1 MKTSSQITLDEQ
13 ALIDNWSFLRSYI
26 KEGVT
31 ISSVVKGNAYGHGID
46 AYVPMAEKA
55 GVKHFSV
62 FNGAEAY
69 DVKRVASAEATI
81 MIMGSMDNE
90 DVLWAVQ
97 NEVEFFVSDF
107 YRFGK
112 AVESATISGK
122 KAIIHI
128 EAETG
133 MYRTGF
139 DMDQIPELIRL
150 MQDHEDKIVFKG
162 LCMHFAGAE
171 HIGNYVRLK
180 QQRLL
185 FRKIS
190 KMFADAGMQPIQ
202 KHACCS
208 AAAMRFPD
216 MWFDMV
222 RIGIMQYGF
231 WSSPEIMVEYMTR
244 NGVSM
249 SPLKRVIRWESKVTS
264 VKSVPAGAFIGY
276 GSSYFVQEHMRIAI
290 IPVGYAHG
298 FSRGLSNT
306 GLALIRGVR
315 VPVVGTVNMN
325 CIAVDI
331 TKVSD
336 AEIEDEVVLVGMQ
349 GEQEISVAS
358 FGEMSSQLNYE
369 MLTRLPINIPRFI
382 RQVDGDVIGPVNR
395 EC

>member
-1 MKTSSQITLDEQ
+1 MKTSSQITLDEK
-13 ALIDNWSFLRSYI
+13 ALNANWNFLRSYI
-26 KEGVT
+26 NDDVT
-31 ISSVVKGNAYGHGID
+31 ISSVVKGNAYGHGVE

-69 DVKRVASAEATI
+69 DVKLVASDDATI
-81 MIMGSMDNE
+81 MIMGSMDDE

-97 NEVEFFVSDF
+97 HGVEFFVSDF
-107 YRFGK
+107 YRFEK
-112 AVESATISGK
+112 AVEASEVCGS

-139 DMDQIPELIRL
+139 DIEQIPKLIELIKEY
-150 MQDHEDKIVFKG
+150 EDRVVFKG

-171 HIGNYVRLK
+171 HITNYVRLK

-185 FRKIS
+185 FRKIY
-190 KMFADAGMQPIQ
+190 KKFVEAGVPPMIR
-202 KHACCS
+202 HACCS

-231 WSSPEIMVEYMTR
+231 WSSPEIMVEYMTK
-244 NGVSM
+244 NNLSV

-264 VKSVPAGAFIGY
+264 LKDVPAGAFIGY
-276 GSSYFVQEHMRIAI
+276 GSTFFAQEKMHLAI
-290 IPVGYAHG
+290 VPVGYAHG

-306 GLALIRGVR
+306 GVVLIHGIRCG
-315 VPVVGTVNMN
+315 VVGTVNMN
-325 CIAVDI
+325 CIAVDV
-331 TKVSD
+331 TQVPSVSIGD
-336 AEIEDEVVLVGMQ
+336 TVVLVGEQ
-349 GEQEISVAS
+349 GEREISVAS
-358 FGEMSSQLNYE
+358 FGEMTSQLNYE
-369 MLTRLPINIPRFI
+369 TLTRLPINIPRFI
-382 RQVDGDVIGPVNR
+382 KQDNGVLTGPVNR
-395 EC
+395 KC

>member
-13 ALIDNWSFLRSYI
+13 ALKANWDFLRSYI
-26 KEGVT
+26 NDDVI
-31 ISSVVKGNAYGHGID
+31 ISSVVKGNAYGHGVE

-69 DVKRVASAEATI
+69 DVKLVASDDATI

-90 DVLWAVQ
+90 DVMWAVQ
-97 NEVEFFVSDF
+97 HEVEFFVSDF
-107 YRFGK
+107 YRFHK
-112 AVESATISGK
+112 AVEASEVCGK

-139 DMDQIPELIRL
+139 DIDQVSELIEL
-150 MQDHEDKIVFKG
+150 MKTHEDRIVFKG

-171 HIGNYVRLK
+171 HISNYVRIK

-185 FRKIS
+185 FRKIYR
-190 KMFADAGMQPIQ
+190 KFVEAGMEPIQ
-202 KHACCS
+202 RHACCS

-231 WSSPEIMVEYMTR
+231 WPSPEIMVEYMTR
-244 NGVSM
+244 NDLSV

-264 VKSVPAGAFIGY
+264 VKDVPAGGFIGY
-276 GSSYFVQEHMRIAI
+276 GSTYFAQEKMKIAI

-306 GLALIRGVR
+306 GVVLIRGIR
-315 VPVVGTVNMN
+315 VGVVGTVNMN
-325 CIAVDI
+325 CIAVDV
-331 TKVSD
+331 TQVPDVK
-336 AEIEDEVVLVGMQ
+336 IEDEVVLVGIQ
-349 GEQEISVAS
+349 GEREISVAS
-358 FGEMSSQLNYE
+358 FGEMSNQLNYE

-382 RQVDGDVIGPVNR
+382 KQENGVLEGPVNR
-395 EC
+395 KC